1 MSESNFT
8 TPPQAGEADGP
19 QMSTPETLTG
29 IFFEPGRTF
38 EALRARPRFLV
49 AALICIL
56 AITGSYALYMTRVGY
71 ENVVDA
77 EISMAR
83 KKDPNANEEQLQQG
97 ARIQKMPVVKAIRMS
112 VILVI
117 MPFIIA
123 AVAGLYMLG
132 VNLMGG
138 KISYKKSLAVWA
150 YSSLPPVVIT
160 TLLNV
165 VLLFASPPDGDADI
179 VRGENG
185 LVHANPGVFVDAT
198 AHPVLSAFLSSF
210 DLITFYGMFLAAI
223 GLRKLGRIKPATAW
237 TIVIALWA
245 LVLIVRL
252 LTAVLFGRA

>member
-1 MSESNFT
+1 MSEPNYT
-8 TPPQAGEADGP
+8 TPPRAGEADGP
-19 QMSTPETLTG
+19 EMSTGETLTG

-49 AALICIL
+49 AALICVI
-56 AITGSYALYMTRVGY
+56 ANTGSYALYITRVGY
-71 ENVVDA
+71 DNVVDA

-97 ARIQKMPVVKAIRMS
+97 ARIQKMPAVKAIRMS
-112 VILVI
+112 VVAVI
-117 MPFIIA
+117 IPVIIA
-123 AVAGLYMLG
+123 VVAGLYLLG

-138 KISYKKSLAVWA
+138 QIGYKKALAVWA
-150 YSSLPPVVIT
+150 YANMPPIIIT
-160 TLLNV
+160 TLLNIT
-165 VLLFASPPDGDADI
+165 LLFASPPDGDADI

-198 AHPVLSAFLSSF
+198 AHPVLTALLSSF

-223 GLRKLGRIKPATAW
+223 GLRKLGRIKSATAW

-245 LVLIVRL
+245 LGLAIRLIMA
-252 LTAVLFGRA
+252 AVFGRA

>member
-8 TPPQAGEADGP
+8 TPPHAGEADGP
-19 QMSTPETLTG
+19 VMSTPETLSG

-49 AALICIL
+49 AALICVI
-56 AITGSYALYMTRVGY
+56 AVTGSYALYVTRVGY
-71 ENVVDA
+71 DNVIDA
-77 EISMAR
+77 EISMAA

-97 ARIQKMPVVKAIRMS
+97 ARIQKMPVVRAIRMG
-112 VILVI
+112 VIAVI

-132 VNLMGG
+132 VNLLGG
-138 KISYKKSLAVWA
+138 QISYKKSLAVWA
-150 YSSLPPVVIT
+150 YSSLPPILIT
-160 TLLNV
+160 TILNV
-165 VLLFASPPDGDADI
+165 ALLFASPPEGDADI

-198 AHPVLSAFLSSF
+198 AHPVLTAFLSSF
-210 DLITFYGMFLAAI
+210 DLITFYGMFLAAV
-223 GLRKLGRIKPATAW
+223 GLRKLGRVKSATAW

-245 LVLIVRL
+245 LILVLRL
-252 LTAVLFGRA
+252 IGAALFGRA